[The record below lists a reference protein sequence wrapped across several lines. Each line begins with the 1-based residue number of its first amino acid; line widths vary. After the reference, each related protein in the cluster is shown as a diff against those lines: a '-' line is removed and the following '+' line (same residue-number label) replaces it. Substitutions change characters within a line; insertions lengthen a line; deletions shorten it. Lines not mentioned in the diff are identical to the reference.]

1 LPRLGGVKSSRQWI
15 SYSLLRLGIFAVVLA
30 ILLVLQIEP
39 WIAAIVAAVVG
50 LCVAYIFFRP
60 QREAVA
66 RSFWE
71 FRTSEQRDS
80 DSDAEND
87 ALDAAAPSTPPL
99 EGQGGG
105 EADAEEQ
112 GRQAR

>member
-1 LPRLGGVKSSRQWI
+1 VKSSRQWV
-15 SYSLLRLGIFAVVLA
+15 SYSLLRLGIFAAALIVLLA
-30 ILLVLQIEP
+30 LQIEP
-39 WIAAIVAAVVG
+39 WIAATVAAVVG

-60 QREAVA
+60 QRDAVA

-71 FRTSEQRDS
+71 FRTTEKRDA

-87 ALDAAAPSTPPL
+87 ALDADAAPSTPPL

-105 EADAEEQ
+105 EADADEQ

>member
-1 LPRLGGVKSSRQWI
+1 MKSSRQWI
-15 SYSLLRLGIFAVVLA
+15 SYSLLRLGLFAAVLTV
-30 ILLVLQIEP
+30 LLVLDVKP

-71 FRTSEQRDS
+71 FRTSEQRDA

-87 ALDAAAPSTPPL
+87 ALDAAAAPSGPPL
-99 EGQGGG
+99 EGQGSG

>member
-1 LPRLGGVKSSRQWI
+1 MPRLGGVKSSRQWV
-15 SYSLLRLGIFAVVLA
+15 SYSLIRLGIFAVVLA

-71 FRTSEQRDS
+71 FRTAQHRDV

-87 ALDAAAPSTPPL
+87 ALDAAAPSTRPL

-105 EADAEEQ
+105 EADSDEQ

>member
-1 LPRLGGVKSSRQWI
+1 M
-15 SYSLLRLGIFAVVLA
+15 FAAVLTV
-30 ILLVLQIEP
+30 LLVLRIEP

-66 RSFWE
+66 RSFRE
-71 FRTSEQRDS
+71 FRTSEQHDA

-87 ALDAAAPSTPPL
+87 EVDAAAKPGIPPL
-99 EGQGGG
+99 EGEGGG